1 MTEQEKTEK
10 LKSLVNEI
18 ADCDELSEEQVSSIV
33 ELCDV
38 DWDAED
44 IKMMC
49 YEYWES
55 PFSLDEVVYF
65 LIHGEHKK

>member
-1 MTEQEKTEK
+1 MSEQEKTEK
-10 LKSLVNEI
+10 LKLLVNEI
-18 ADCDELSEEQVSSIV
+18 ADCDELSEEQVRSIT
-33 ELCDV
+33 ELCDI
-38 DWDAED
+38 DWDEED